1 VPDHTTTD
9 NSTGAFAKR
18 LLLTFIV
25 LSLALLLWH
34 AAYMFLLI
42 FAAII
47 FGVFLN
53 KTGEMISSRTGIS
66 IRWGISIVLLFLL
79 VIITAATLFVAPQ
92 IAEQVE
98 NLYEKMPNSWE
109 QLRSSLSDTRLGSWL
124 SERIPSLKDLIG
136 SLGGLMRKATS
147 WIYSGFGALFSFLIV
162 LVIGIYLAYDADLF
176 ILGIVKLV
184 SKDKRSRARRTL
196 HGVGVTLYWWL
207 IGRFCSMAIIAIFT
221 VIGLWLIGMPMAL
234 TLGLFA
240 GVMTFIP
247 NLGPIISVI
256 PAILLALQDGWAQVG
271 YVAALYAGI
280 QVIESYVITPIIQRQ
295 VIAMPPALIL
305 CGQIVMGVLQGIL
318 GVLLATPLVAV
329 TIVLVK
335 LLYIEDVLGDHEV
348 QIEAE
353 STEDRDHRAAE

>member
-1 VPDHTTTD
+1 LPDHTTTEK
-9 NSTGAFAKR
+9 STGAFAQR
-18 LLLTFIV
+18 LLLTFIL

-34 AAYMFLLI
+34 TAYMFLLI
-42 FAAII
+42 FAGII

-53 KTGEMISSRTGIS
+53 KTGELISSRTGIS

-79 VIITAATLFVAPQ
+79 VITTAAVLFVAPQ

-109 QLRSSLSDTRLGSWL
+109 QLRSSISDTRLGSWL

-136 SLGGLMRKATS
+136 SLGGLMQKATS
-147 WIYSGFGALFSFLIV
+147 WIYSVFGFLFSFLIV

-176 ILGIVKLV
+176 ILGLLKLV

-196 HGVGVTLYWWL
+196 HGVGATLYWWL
-207 IGRFCSMAIIAIFT
+207 IGRFCSMLIIAIFT
-221 VIGLWLIGMPMAL
+221 VVGLWLLGMTMVL

-256 PAILLALQDGWAQVG
+256 PAVLLALQDGWAQVG
-271 YVAALYAGI
+271 YVAALYAAI
-280 QVIESYVITPIIQRQ
+280 QTVESYLITPMVQRQ
-295 VIAMPPALIL
+295 AIAMPPALIL
-305 CGQIVMGVLQGIL
+305 SAQIVMGVLQGIL
-318 GVLLATPLVAV
+318 GVLLATPLVAA
-329 TIVLVK
+329 TIVVVK

-348 QIEAE
+348 QIKAE
-353 STEDRDHRAAE
+353 STKDRDDPAAK